1 MTMENV
7 EKDII
12 RLVSN
17 KRESFFGLY
26 IPIPWGYRGKKHN
39 LLISTFKHNTTYSK
53 KRNR

>member
-7 EKDII
+7 EKDVI

-26 IPIPWGYRGKKHN
+26 IPFP
-39 LLISTFKHNTTYSK
+39 
-53 KRNR
+53 